1 MSDLSW
7 YADASLS
14 DGGHVY
20 CAGPL
25 AQCVR
30 RWKRLSDNQKISAI
44 IRLKTATDQQVVI
57 APEELERLALDPH
70 LDRA

>member
-1 MSDLSW
+1 MADLSW
-7 YADASLS
+7 YADASLTE
-14 DGGHVY
+14 GGHVY

-30 RWKRLSDNQKISAI
+30 RWKRLSDNQKINAVI
-44 IRLKTATDQQVVI
+44 KLKTPTDQQVLV
-57 APEELERLALDPH
+57 AREELDRLALDPQ